1 MATCGVASA
10 IFEFLADPVRDSLEL
25 PHMTTGQR
33 KSIKKLV
40 QQQPELSCESYGFGA
55 ERQLYLFK
63 TSVGSNKDVDRS
75 RSASPGGDC
84 STAASEASS
93 DSMMDSAIRGSH
105 PANHELAFP
114 AIQVRNTFVHYEDS
128 YPCDEQATKSMPH
141 NMFSQCLK
149 AEAAQRQRP
158 VDRRHAASALTP
170 DVESM
175 ESAVVA
181 EAQPA
186 QVLVGQKAQLY
197 PGALVRVD
205 GLLKLPA
212 FNGCSAI
219 VQGWDEAAGRYDILM
234 VSAAANGGGVQ
245 QAKIKEENLRL
256 LMPGPL

>member
-10 IFEFLADPVRDSLEL
+10 IFEFLADPVRNSLEL

-40 QQQPELSCESYGFGA
+40 EQQPELSCESYGFGA

-63 TSVGSNKDVDRS
+63 TSAGGTKEVDRS

-93 DSMMDSAIRGSH
+93 DSMMESATRGSH
-105 PANHELAFP
+105 PFNNDLAFP
-114 AIQVRNTFVHYEDS
+114 AIQVRNTFVHYGDS
-128 YPCDEQATKSMPH
+128 YPCDEEATKSMPH

-149 AEAAQRQRP
+149 AEAAQRPRP
-158 VDRRHAASALTP
+158 VHRRHATAAPTP
-170 DVESM
+170 DREL
-175 ESAVVA
+175 EAPAPAA

-186 QVLVGQKAQLY
+186 QVEVGQKAQLF
-197 PGALVRVD
+197 PGALVRVH

-219 VQGWDEAAGRYDILM
+219 VQGWDAAAGRYDILM
-234 VSAAANGGGVQ
+234 VSAAADGGGVQ
-245 QAKIKEENLRL
+245 QAKIKEENLSL
-256 LMPGPL
+256 LI